1 VPVGHQLAKKFVDSI
16 VLRATACRGSV
27 ERLIAGRI
35 YSRNDRGDRA
45 AIASISSLVLQLAA
59 CAAAAAAAQIEVD
72 KVVIRRLG
80 IVLIAR
86 RRV

>member
-1 VPVGHQLAKKFVDSI
+1 M
-16 VLRATACRGSV
+16 T
-27 ERLIAGRI
+27 
-35 YSRNDRGDRA
+35 A
-45 AIASISSLVLQLAA
+45 AIEQLSRLSSLSSFVLQLAA
-59 CAAAAAAAQIEVD
+59 CAAAAAQIEVD